1 MPFVVACPQRSSAD
15 YHAEVLAKHGHLRRY
30 FVGTRKPTAG
40 IPAEL
45 TSLNPLWGGVVTA
58 SSMVLPGYQG
68 EWLRSALHPWFD
80 RWATARL
87 KPGDNIISSY
97 GYANHAFKKVKRDG
111 GFTMVDAGNS
121 HPAHFWEVV
130 SEEHAIWGVK
140 RPPYPPHWNRR
151 ARAMME
157 DTDYVICPSRF
168 VEKTFLDRGFT
179 PQQLLYAP
187 FPTDLSLFRPEPGTI
202 PPPAPLLVVCTG
214 SVCLRKGVPYL
225 LEAARL
231 IRKDRDVKL
240 LLTDQ
245 VESAMKE
252 ILATY
257 SDIPIEWAPTLGHRE
272 LAARLRTAHVFALLS
287 LEDGFARTVTEA
299 LACGIPAVVT
309 NHTGAMDF
317 IVEGKNGYVVP
328 IRDPHAA
335 AEAIV
340 KASTLRGS
348 EVAMGTELPDL
359 SFAGFEKSF
368 MAELNQKGLLP
379 QNP

>member
-1 MPFVVACPQRSSAD
+1 MSFVVACPQRSSAD
-15 YHAEVLAKHGHLRRY
+15 YHAEVLARHGHLRRY

-58 SSMVLPGYQG
+58 SSMVFPGYQG
-68 EWLRSALHPWFD
+68 EWIRSALHPWFD
-80 RWATARL
+80 AWVTARL

-97 GYANHAFKKVKRDG
+97 GYANHAFKKVKRNG

-151 ARAMME
+151 AREMME

-168 VEKTFLDRGFT
+168 VERTFLDRGFA

-187 FPTDLSLFRPEPGTI
+187 FPTDLSLFRPEQGSAPA
-202 PPPAPLLVVCTG
+202 PAPLLVVCTG
-214 SVCLRKGVPYL
+214 SVSLRKGFPYL

-245 VESAMKE
+245 VEPAMKE

-309 NHTGAMDF
+309 TNTGAMDF

-335 AEAIV
+335 AEAIIN
-340 KASTLRGS
+340 ASTLRGS
-348 EVAMGTELPDL
+348 GASEGTELPDL

-379 QNP
+379 PNP